1 MPGLVGYFGNP
12 PPAGMRAHLEQMM
25 TALEPDTIYQRQLY
39 VEPEVGLGRV
49 TLGILN
55 PQTQPV
61 WNPEKT
67 RCIFLEGEFYDQ
79 EALIK
84 CLDERRRAGYPE
96 GDAGLLLN
104 LYDETGLDCVRQLN
118 GSFIAAIWEPGVH
131 KLVLMNDRLGTYPL
145 YYASYNGRFA
155 FASGVRALM
164 ADPGLSRKIDQVG
177 IAEFLTFDHLLHDHT
192 LLEAVKLMRQ
202 ASILIITPQGVET
215 HSYFDFKFPNTYP
228 QRSEEDYI
236 HEYVALLDKAVAR
249 QSKHTSSLGI
259 LLSGGMDSRFILPYL
274 HQHANQFPVKAFTWG
289 DPACDDVIFAR
300 QAARTVGVEHHVF
313 GLSPDWLLHK
323 AVDAVRLTDGMGN
336 LVNLH
341 AIATLDREVQQ
352 ANVIMKGFLGDAM
365 FGFAVRP
372 VFWATY
378 LPEDEPLVHFQLHQD
393 QGVISFT
400 PEEQKRFFTDEFQGS
415 VGNAVMDEYIA
426 GMRAADA
433 ESLADQR
440 IYFDFRQRV
449 PRMTIKGVEVVRSLA
464 MARLPFADNDL
475 VDFSL
480 RLPPGIRLERNMVR
494 HAFIQTFP
502 KLAQIPI
509 TPSGLPLMSCARDV
523 RIRFERLA
531 RWHLIQRG
539 VLKGPYAERKPYAH
553 YAEWFRTNLRPWVE
567 NTLLNERSFSR
578 GYYRPEALQQLVRE
592 HIEGKDHA
600 VRLGALMSIELWH
613 QLYLD

>member
-1 MPGLVGYFGNP
+1 
-12 PPAGMRAHLEQMM
+12 
-25 TALEPDTIYQRQLY
+25 
-39 VEPEVGLGRV
+39 
-49 TLGILN
+49 
-55 PQTQPV
+55 
-61 WNPEKT
+61 
-67 RCIFLEGEFYDQ
+67 
-79 EALIK
+79 
-84 CLDERRRAGYPE
+84 
-96 GDAGLLLN
+96 
-104 LYDETGLDCVRQLN
+104 
-118 GSFIAAIWEPGVH
+118 
-131 KLVLMNDRLGTYPL
+131 
-145 YYASYNGRFA
+145 
-155 FASGVRALM
+155 VRALM

-202 ASILIITPQGVET
+202 ASILIITPQGMET

-228 QRSEEDYI
+228 QQSEEDYI

-274 HQHANQFPVKAFTWG
+274 HQHANQFPIKAFTWG
-289 DPACDDVIFAR
+289 DPDCDDVIFAR

-378 LPEDEPLVHFQLHQD
+378 QPEVEPLVHFQLHQD

-400 PEEQKRFFTDEFQGS
+400 PEEQKRFFTEEFQGS
-415 VGNAVMDEYIA
+415 IGNAVMDEYIA

-509 TPSGLPLMSCARDV
+509 TPTGLPLMSCARDV

-539 VLKGPYAERKPYAH
+539 ILKGPYTERKPYAH
-553 YAEWFRTNLRPWVE
+553 YADWFRTNLRPWVE
-567 NTLLNERSFSR
+567 NTLLNERSFGR
-578 GYYRPEALQQLVRE
+578 GYYRPEALRQLVRE

>member
-12 PPAGMRAHLEQMM
+12 PHMDMHAHLEQMM
-25 TALEPDTIYQRQLY
+25 SALEPENIYQRQTY
-39 VEPEVGLGRV
+39 VEQSLGLGRV
-49 TLGILN
+49 TLGIFN

-61 WNPEKT
+61 WNPQRT
-67 RCIFLEGEFYDQ
+67 RCIFFEGEIFDQ
-79 EALIK
+79 RRLIQ
-84 CLDERRRAGYPE
+84 CLDNQRHAGYPD

-104 LYDETGLDCVRQLN
+104 MYDELGMDCILQVN
-118 GSFIAAIWEPGVH
+118 GSFIAAIWEPGTQT
-131 KLVLMNDRLGTYPL
+131 LLLMNDRLGTYPL
-145 YYASYNGRFA
+145 YYAHYNGNFA

-164 ADPGLSRKIDQVG
+164 TDPGLPCKVDRVG

-202 ASILIITPQGVET
+202 GSIMIASPDGVKS
-215 HSYFDFKFPNTYP
+215 HPYFDFKFPQTYP
-228 QRSEEDYI
+228 KQKEEDYI
-236 HEYVALLDKAVAR
+236 HEYVALLEKAVSR
-249 QSKHTSSLGI
+249 QSSHSGSVGI

-274 HQHANQFPVKAFTWG
+274 HQHSHQHPVKAFTWG
-289 DPACDDVIFAR
+289 DPKCDDVLFAR
-300 QAARTVGVEHHVF
+300 EVAKTVGVEHHIYD
-313 GLSPDWLLHK
+313 LSPDWLLQK
-323 AVDAVRLTDGMGN
+323 ATDAVRSVDGMGN
-336 LVNLH
+336 VVNLH
-341 AIATLDREVQQ
+341 AIATLDREVQH

-378 LPEDEPLVHFQLHQD
+378 APEVEPLVHFQLHQD
-393 QGVISFT
+393 QGVITFTPDEQKDFFT
-400 PEEQKRFFTDEFQGS
+400 PEFQGYI
-415 VGNAVMDEYIA
+415 GNTVMAEYIA
-426 GMRAADA
+426 GMQEADA

-440 IYFDFRQRV
+440 IYFDYRQRV

-509 TPSGLPLMSCARDV
+509 TPSGLPIMSCARDV
-523 RIRFERLA
+523 QIRFERLI
-531 RWHLIQRG
+531 RWHLIERG
-539 VLKGPYAERKPYAH
+539 ILKGPYTERKPYAH
-553 YAEWFRTNLRPWVE
+553 YAEWFRSNLRPWLE
-567 NTLLNERSFSR
+567 ANLLSEKSLNR
-578 GYYRPEALQQLVRE
+578 GYFRPEVLRKIVRE
-592 HIEGKDHA
+592 HMEGKNNT
-600 VRLGALMSIELWH
+600 VRLGALMALELWH